1 MSGRCYTFHNENKK
15 FNGNVNTAVRGTTAA
30 VIYLR
35 TSNNYT
41 AKEDQDD
48 RKKAIISVSII
59 CTFLFFLTTLV
70 MISNINY

>member
-1 MSGRCYTFHNENKK
+1 MSGRCYTLHNGNKK
-15 FNGNVNTAVRGTTAA
+15 LNGNFNTAIRGTTAA
-30 VIYLR
+30 VIYLK
-35 TSNNYT
+35 TSNNYN

-70 MISNINY
+70 MVANIN